1 MPAGK
6 KKAGWESAVA
16 GGAGAAFARTVVA
29 PLERLRMQMIA
40 DPGKY
45 PSMIACVSDI
55 HAKEG
60 IPGFWRGN
68 SINVYRIA
76 PQSAIG
82 FFCKDYY
89 KVKLGETP
97 LGNNGKPSVLSLAVS
112 SSLSGITMMTLTYPL
127 DLVRTRMTTTP
138 GIYDGLLHG
147 CQVIAREEGLH
158 SLFCKGLTAANM
170 FAVPYYGTSFFVL
183 DMMKRK
189 FATYGR
195 EPGNERAVTPAAS
208 LPMGAAA
215 NMIGCAVAF
224 PFQTAWKRI
233 QVQGTGGRPI
243 RYTGPVNCLT
253 TIIKEEGFFGLF
265 NGLRANLIKLAPT
278 GAIQFWSVD
287 IIKGWMGLSIKG

>member
-1 MPAGK
+1 
-6 KKAGWESAVA
+6 
-16 GGAGAAFARTVVA
+16 
-29 PLERLRMQMIA
+29 MQMIA

-45 PSMIACVSDI
+45 PSMWACISDI
-55 HAKEG
+55 YKTEG
-60 IPGFWRGN
+60 VQGLWRGN

-82 FFCKDYY
+82 FFCKDFY
-89 KVKLGETP
+89 KVKFGETP
-97 LGNNGKPSVLSLAVS
+97 LGTNGKPSVLSLAVS
-112 SSLSGITMMTLTYPL
+112 SAASGITMMTLTYPL

-138 GIYDGLLHG
+138 GVYKGLIDG
-147 CQVIAREEGLH
+147 CQKIAAAEGYKA
-158 SLFCKGLTAANM
+158 LFTKGLTAANM

-189 FATYGR
+189 YATYGR
-195 EPGNERAVTPAAS
+195 APGNERRISPLAS

-233 QVQGTGGRPI
+233 QVQGIGGRPI
-243 RYTGPVNCLT
+243 KYTGPIQCIT
-253 TIIKEEGFFGLF
+253 DIIAKDGVGGLF

-278 GAIQFWSVD
+278 GAIQFWAVD
-287 IIKGWMGLSIKG
+287 QIKIWMGLSIRG